1 VAAFE
6 PKDRAMALNQSLGL
20 GNLIF
25 YGTGTILGAGIF
37 VVIGEV
43 IGEAG
48 VFAPFAYL
56 AAALVAFTTALSFA
70 ELGARYPDAGGPVE
84 YTDQAFG
91 GRFLPDTC
99 GWLLIAANVVSAA
112 TIVTGF
118 VSYLNSFA
126 NVAHWIAT
134 LGLVATVTLVAAI
147 GIKQSAWFMTVTTL
161 IGIATLLFIL
171 WATRDNLVASPT
183 EIMSAELNLDAS
195 SGILA
200 GAFLAIYSFIGFG
213 DMVQTAEEVKDVE
226 KTLPRAMI
234 ISLIIVFMFYIMISL
249 ALVGSGRVDQIADA
263 KAPLVEAVG
272 DVGMPM
278 LPVAIASLFVI
289 VNGSLAQIVAASRMM
304 MDMARDDRGGMP
316 TVMQKVDDRTSTP
329 MAATIVSGAAV
340 LGLALFFPLKTLA
353 SGTSVAILLVFTAVN
368 AALWRLKRTR
378 QTDDLLSIWRIVP
391 VLGTL
396 FCALAIVGQIILWLI

>member
-1 VAAFE
+1 
-6 PKDRAMALNQSLGL
+6 
-20 GNLIF
+20 
-25 YGTGTILGAGIF
+25 
-37 VVIGEV
+37 
-43 IGEAG
+43 
-48 VFAPFAYL
+48 
-56 AAALVAFTTALSFA
+56 
-70 ELGARYPDAGGPVE
+70 
-84 YTDQAFG
+84 
-91 GRFLPDTC
+91 
-99 GWLLIAANVVSAA
+99 
-112 TIVTGF
+112 
-118 VSYLNSFA
+118 
-126 NVAHWIAT
+126 
-134 LGLVATVTLVAAI
+134 
-147 GIKQSAWFMTVTTL
+147 
-161 IGIATLLFIL
+161 
-171 WATRDNLVASPT
+171 
-183 EIMSAELNLDAS
+183 
-195 SGILA
+195 
-200 GAFLAIYSFIGFG
+200 
-213 DMVQTAEEVKDVE
+213 
-226 KTLPRAMI
+226 
-234 ISLIIVFMFYIMISL
+234 MFYIMISL

-263 KAPLVEAVG
+263 KAPLVEAVS